1 MRARVGVAT
10 ALVAAAL
17 FGGAAVAA
25 CGFGVDLDNLFGAAG
40 DGGLSGEGSVDG
52 GDEAGREAGIP
63 SIDVQQLAAGY
74 NFTCGRRID
83 GTVMC
88 WGEDTQVGRLGD
100 GLKFSSSTP
109 VLVKDVTDAIDV
121 AAGSGH
127 ACVVHKAGSV
137 SCWGEN
143 AGRQLGDGTT
153 TDSPTPLNVVQLVD
167 ATQLALGDAFSCA
180 LKKDAT
186 VQCWGDNAV
195 GQLGDGTMTPRSQPA
210 AVTGLADVTQVAA
223 VEATACAVTKAGEVF
238 CWGRNTSGQATAP
251 TPANVLAP
259 VKVAGLSG
267 VTSIGLGG
275 TANHFC
281 AVQGSG
287 AVMCWGY
294 GNFGSL
300 GNAKGE
306 NSAAPVGVLTISDAV
321 GATMGSNHACA
332 WRKSGAVACWGL
344 NNWRQLGIGDTGTA
358 PNNVSTPL
366 PVDGASGIKQVTG
379 GGAHTCAL
387 STDGKH
393 ISCWG
398 SNVGGTLGRGT
409 RVVSDVPVKVTSASS
424 FASLTMGASHM
435 CGLDAAGV
443 LSCTGNN
450 ELRQYLVKTFLASG
464 TPTVATG
471 APNATRAAAGDN
483 HTCVVASGGQV
494 QCWGNGQYGHLGNA
508 QGPYIQDTPVVFISA
523 PATDIGAGASFSCA
537 LLGSG
542 EVACTGQNDGL
553 KLGFDTGGGN
563 VSTPGIIVAP
573 GGGVPDAGP
582 DGGPS
587 PTPPLGATKMAIS
600 RGHSCVLRAGGI
612 ATCWGYNGS
621 GECGVAVGGGAT
633 LPVNVPTLSGLQ
645 DVAPGGGH
653 TCALLGD
660 GSVRCWGANNFG
672 QTTGGMPDGPALRT
686 PDLGGKTAK
695 AIASG
700 ENHSCALTT
709 DGTVLCWGRGKV
721 GQLGNGVRAD
731 VPSPAAVKN
740 LPANGKALFARV
752 DRTCALMEDGSA
764 YCWGNNRI
772 GELGDGAVMTTG
784 AAAPVVGY

>member
-10 ALVAAAL
+10 ALVVAAL
-17 FGGAAVAA
+17 FGGAGVAA
-25 CGFGVDLDNLFGAAG
+25 CGFGVDLDNLFGAAV
-40 DGGLSGEGSVDG
+40 DGGPSAEGSVDG
-52 GDEAGREAGIP
+52 GDGGGAEAGIP
-63 SIDVQQLAAGY
+63 SLEVQQLAAGD

-88 WGEDTQVGRLGD
+88 WGEDGSIGRLGD
-100 GLKFSSSTP
+100 GLKFSTSTP
-109 VLVKDVTDAIDV
+109 VLVKDVADAIDV
-121 AAGSGH
+121 AAGPSH
-127 ACVVHKAGSV
+127 ACIVHKSGTV

-143 AGRQLGDGTT
+143 GSRQLGDGTT
-153 TDSPTPLNVVQLVD
+153 VDSPTPLNVVTLAD
-167 ATQLALGDAFSCA
+167 ATQLALGRAFSCT

-186 VQCWGDNAV
+186 VACWGDNAV
-195 GQLGDGTMTPRSQPA
+195 GQLGDGTKTPRSQPA
-210 AVTGLADVTQVAA
+210 PVTGLKDVTQVAA
-223 VEATACAVTKAGEVF
+223 VDATACAVTKAGDVF
-238 CWGRNTSGQATAP
+238 CWGRNNAGQATAA
-251 TPANVLAP
+251 TPADVLAP
-259 VKVAGLSG
+259 LKVDGLTG

-281 AVQGSG
+281 AVLGTG
-287 AVMCWGY
+287 AIMCWGNGNY
-294 GNFGSL
+294 GNL

-306 NSAAPVGVLTISDAV
+306 NSATPVGVLTISDAL

-344 NNWRQLGIGDTGTA
+344 NNWRQLGIGDTAAAT
-358 PNNVSTPL
+358 NNVSTPL
-366 PVDGASGIKQVTG
+366 PVETLSGIKQVTG
-379 GGAHTCAL
+379 GDSHTCAL
-387 STDGKH
+387 SMDGKH
-393 ISCWG
+393 VSCWG
-398 SNVGGTLGRGT
+398 ANVGGALGRGT
-409 RVVSDVPVKVTSASS
+409 RVVSDVPVKVASASS
-424 FASLTMGASHM
+424 FVSLTMGASHT

-443 LSCTGNN
+443 LSCAGSN
-450 ELRQYLVKTFLASG
+450 ELRQYLVKSFLAAG
-464 TPTVATG
+464 TPAVATG
-471 APNATRAAAGDN
+471 APSATRAAAGDV
-483 HTCVVASGGQV
+483 HTCVVAAGGQV
-494 QCWGNGQYGHLGNA
+494 QCWGNGQYGQLGNGQA
-508 QGPYIQDTPVVFISA
+508 PYIQETPAIFTSTA
-523 PATDIGAGASFSCA
+523 ATDVGAGANFSCA
-537 LLGSG
+537 LLATK

-553 KLGFDTGGGN
+553 KLGFDSGGSN
-563 VSTPGIIVAP
+563 PSTPSLVVAP

-587 PTPPLGATKMAIS
+587 PTPPLGATKIAIS

-612 ATCWGYNGS
+612 ATCWGYNTS
-621 GECGVAVGGGAT
+621 GECGVGGAGST
-633 LPVNVPTLSGLQ
+633 LPVDVPTLSGLL
-645 DVAPGGGH
+645 DIAPGGGH

-700 ENHSCALTT
+700 ENHSCALTS
-709 DGTVLCWGRGKV
+709 DGTVLCWGRGKL

-731 VPSPAAVKN
+731 VLSPAVVKN
-740 LPANGKALFARV
+740 LPTNAKALFARV
-752 DRTCALMEDGSA
+752 DRTCALMDDGSA